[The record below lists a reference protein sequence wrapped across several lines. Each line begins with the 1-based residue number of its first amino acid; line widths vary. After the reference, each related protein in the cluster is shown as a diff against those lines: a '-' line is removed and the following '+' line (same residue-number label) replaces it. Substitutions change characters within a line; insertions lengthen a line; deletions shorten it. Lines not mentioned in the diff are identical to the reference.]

1 VGKEGRASTSCTTA
15 RTDSIGGGES
25 RDEGD
30 RRKKED
36 LRKTGKKRVGRNRR
50 ENIEKEG
57 AE

>member
-1 VGKEGRASTSCTTA
+1 MGKEGRASTA
-15 RTDSIGGGES
+15 RRDSIGGGEC

-36 LRKTGKKRVGRNRR
+36 FRKTVKKRVGRNRR
-50 ENIEKEG
+50 ENVEKKG

>member
-1 VGKEGRASTSCTTA
+1 MGKEGRASTA

-30 RRKKED
+30 MRKKED

-57 AE
+57 VE